1 MEIWTVTNYGVILN
15 RPYTGVFKDRGEAFR
30 HIEMQWDMYIAD
42 YKAITED
49 NIPTP
54 ELPELPELPDPTH
67 TLSGYE
73 FQFCIDPSVQDPEY
87 AILEKHWV

>member
-1 MEIWTVTNYGVILN
+1 MEIWTVTNYGVILDRPCTGAFNN
-15 RPYTGVFKDRGEAFR
+15 RGDALKYIQDMWEVYVNYYASN
-30 HIEMQWDMYIAD
+30 IE
-42 YKAITED
+42 ED
-49 NIPTP
+49 IPT
-54 ELPELPELPDPTH
+54 PELPDPTH